1 MYRRGQ
7 RGLGVICCFLLFIL
21 VFLSLHLQVAE
32 GMMTSGH
39 LQLGLLL
46 FILPGAIAS
55 FISKQDQV
63 IGPLL
68 GAMLALPLCLVIL
81 HTLFTPTRSFWQEVA
96 WLCGAVFWTSLGS
109 LCFLMINMVRR
120 RREDEKKPAE

>member
-21 VFLSLHLQVAE
+21 VFLSLHLNVAE
-32 GMMTSGH
+32 RMLTSGH

-46 FILPGAIAS
+46 FILPGAFAS
-55 FISKQDQV
+55 FISRRARV
-63 IGPLL
+63 FGPLL
-68 GAMLALPLCLVIL
+68 GAMLALPLCLVIV
-81 HTLFTPTRSFWQEVA
+81 HTLITPTRSFWQEIA

-109 LCFLMINMVRR
+109 LCFLTVKILRK